1 MLAKLRLLITLL
13 LALLLVACDQQSA
26 APATP
31 TVLAAPPGPP
41 RRIALLAPFEGRYRD
56 IGYDAL
62 YAARLALQDA
72 GISNIELL
80 PTDDGGTPRS
90 AVDRALALEN
100 DPQVYATLAIGYA
113 AADGDTQIAL
123 ADIPVLIVGDW
134 GAQPLGQNV
143 LILGLGSVGLPDDSF
158 FFSSV
163 RETRDDRG
171 EGDFNSSALMPDEV
185 FSQRYAESD
194 PFAPP
199 PTPLATLTYDAAR
212 ILVQAVATGT
222 DRATTADVVSNIDYE
237 GINGRIRFIAHTWIN
252 PSNRLY
258 RVQNG
263 TLMMLDDSLS

>member
-1 MLAKLRLLITLL
+1 MLAKLRLCCALL
-13 LALLLVACDQQSA
+13 LALVLVACDPQA
-26 APATP
+26 TAPTP
-31 TVLAAPPGPP
+31 TILAAPSGPP

-72 GISNIELL
+72 GIGNIELL

-90 AVDRALALEN
+90 AVDRALALAN
-100 DPQVYATLAIGYA
+100 DPQVYAALAIGYA
-113 AADGDTQIAL
+113 AVDGDTQIAFGE
-123 ADIPVLIVGDW
+123 IPVLIVGDW

-143 LILGLGSVGLPDDSF
+143 LILGLGNVGLPDDSF
-158 FFSSV
+158 FFDSV
-163 RETRDDRG
+163 RQTRDDRG
-171 EGDFNSSALMPDEV
+171 EGDFSSSAGMPSAE

-199 PTPLATLTYDAAR
+199 PTPLATLTYDATR
-212 ILVQAVATGT
+212 ILIQAVATGA
-222 DRATTADVVSNIDYE
+222 DRATTADAVSTIDYE

-263 TLMMLDDSLS
+263 TLMLLDDALG